1 MGLIMTDKTD
11 VPSLP
16 TVFNCAFVPVC
27 TRERF
32 AQFSGL
38 EEGVIRGLCD
48 RGYLPTIKL
57 GKYSLINLAAL
68 IQQCSEQEQIEP

>member
-1 MGLIMTDKTD
+1 MTES
-11 VPSLP
+11 VNLPS
-16 TVFNCAFVPVC
+16 VASVQCAFVPVC

-38 EEGVIRGLCD
+38 DEGVIRGMCD

-57 GKYSLINLAAL
+57 GKYSLINLVAL
-68 IQQCSEQEQIEP
+68 MQECQQAQAEITP

>member
-1 MGLIMTDKTD
+1 MTDKTD
-11 VPSLP
+11 VQNIP

-38 EEGVIRGLCD
+38 DEGVVRGMCD
-48 RGYLPTIKL
+48 RGYLPTVKL

-68 IQQCSEQEQIEP
+68 FRQCSESENEQLEP

>member
-1 MGLIMTDKTD
+1 MTDS
-11 VPSLP
+11 PELASLP
-16 TVFNCAFVPVC
+16 VAVNCAFVPVC

-38 EEGVIRGLCD
+38 DEGVIRGMCD

-57 GKYSLINLAAL
+57 GKYSLINLVAL
-68 IQQCSEQEQIEP
+68 MQECNQARHLEP

>member
-1 MGLIMTDKTD
+1 MTDKTD
-11 VPSLP
+11 VPSLS

-48 RGYLPTIKL
+48 RGYLPTVRL

-68 IQQCSEQEQIEP
+68 LIQCQEQERIEL